1 VLPPRFIDVL
11 GRARPQGVGV
21 TQWSICASES
31 RRLTLG
37 IKDRQTGNAHT
48 PLSLSDACG
57 ARYLLVWEDGAVSR
71 GHFERRQ
78 LEVDVEAALET
89 ARAAAYADSDAA
101 HVLGPAE
108 MPEVSLH
115 DAEAADLARGAGT
128 LVAER
133 LEAIRRRVD
142 AAGFRTWSGSFS
154 AGDSRSRVVT
164 SAGLDAE
171 SAGTSFGWHATL
183 NGDIG
188 DGFSA
193 RCPESA
199 AAFKARLHR
208 LVDLACRLE
217 TPADRVA
224 GGVRPVLLHPN
235 VVESFVLSTLLDNL
249 DGAAVEHRQGH
260 FTIEQFGS
268 DRPVLRED
276 ITLRIDPLQ
285 PLKRGSYRFTAEG
298 LPAARCSFIED
309 GRLVQPLL
317 DVKYARRLGRAP
329 TPAPYAADVIEFRGA
344 EVLEPSAAL
353 DAAHGGA
360 LVLSVLGV
368 HTQDSAS
375 GDFSLSAPQAL
386 RIGSDGLDGRL
397 PATISGNLF
406 DILSADELRF
416 VRFDDEN
423 IPGLLFP
430 CRLDPK

>member
-1 VLPPRFIDVL
+1 VLPSSFIDAL
-11 GRARPQGVGV
+11 GRVRPQGVGV
-21 TQWSICASES
+21 KKWSICASES

-71 GHFERRQ
+71 GYFERRQ
-78 LEVDVEAALET
+78 LEAEADAALET
-89 ARAAAYADSDAA
+89 ARAAAYDDPDAA

-108 MPEVSLH
+108 LPDVALH
-115 DAEAADLARGAGT
+115 DSEAAGLARGAGT
-128 LVAER
+128 VVAER
-133 LEAIRRRVD
+133 LAAIRQRVD

-154 AGDSRSRVVT
+154 AGESRSRVIT

-183 NGDIG
+183 NGEIG

-193 RCPESA
+193 RCPETA
-199 AAFKARLHR
+199 AAFDARLDR
-208 LVDLACRLE
+208 LVDFARRLE
-217 TPADRVA
+217 TPADPLA

-235 VVESFVLSTLLDNL
+235 VVESYVLSTLLDNL
-249 DGAAVEHRQGH
+249 DGATVDHRQGR
-260 FTIEQFGS
+260 FTIEQFGAE
-268 DRPVLRED
+268 RPVLRED

-285 PLKRGSYRFTAEG
+285 PLKSGSYRFNAEG
-298 LPAARCSFIED
+298 LPAARCSYIEG

-329 TPAPYAADVIEFRGA
+329 TPAPYASDVIEFEGA
-344 EVLEPSAAL
+344 GLLEPSDAV
-353 DAAHGGA
+353 DAARGGA
-360 LVLSVLGV
+360 LILSVLGV
-368 HTQDSAS
+368 HTQDSTS

-386 RIGSDGLDGRL
+386 RIGSDGFGGRL
-397 PATISGNLF
+397 PVTISGNLF
-406 DILSADELRF
+406 DILSGEELRF